1 MWPLSVFLFLAA
13 AGAAAPQQQKS
24 LDVFQDF
31 HHLQLPVMQ
40 HGQLNDGTTRRLIE
54 ENRRNTCF
62 TMRSYFFRRQDGQA
76 PVPAGMTTCTPA
88 SVLQQRQ
95 VSPGPKVKF
104 VPLGGQQEERSPQD
118 EQK

>member
-13 AGAAAPQQQKS
+13 AAAAPPQQKP

-31 HHLQLPVMQ
+31 RHLKLPVMQ
-40 HGQLNDGTTRRLIE
+40 PRQFDNTTARRLLDE
-54 ENRRNTCF
+54 SRRNTCF

-95 VSPGPKVKF
+95 VSPEPDVKF
-104 VPLGGQQEERSPQD
+104 VPLGALQEEKSQRK
-118 EQK
+118 EK

>member
-13 AGAAAPQQQKS
+13 AAAPAPQQKP

-31 HHLQLPVMQ
+31 HHLKLSVMQ
-40 HGQLNDGTTRRLIE
+40 HRQLDKLTARRLVDASQ
-54 ENRRNTCF
+54 RNTCF

-95 VSPGPKVKF
+95 VSPAPDVKL
-104 VPLGGQQEERSPQD
+104 VPLGAQSPA
-118 EQK
+118 EK

>member
-13 AGAAAPQQQKS
+13 AATAPQQQP
-24 LDVFQDF
+24 LDVSQDF
-31 HHLQLPVMQ
+31 HYLKPPAMQ
-40 HGQLNDGTTRRLIE
+40 HGQLNDATGRSLIE
-54 ENRRNTCF
+54 EGRRNALRNTCF

-95 VSPGPKVKF
+95 VSPGPKLIL
-104 VPLGGQQEERSPQD
+104 VPLGAQQEE
-118 EQK
+118 K

>member
-13 AGAAAPQQQKS
+13 ATAAPQQKP

-31 HHLQLPVMQ
+31 RHLKLPVMQ
-40 HGQLNDGTTRRLIE
+40 HRQLDNLTARRLIE
-54 ENRRNTCF
+54 ESRRNTCF

-95 VSPGPKVKF
+95 VSPAPKVKF
-104 VPLGGQQEERSPQD
+104 VPLGMQQEEKSQQ
-118 EQK
+118 EEK

>member
-13 AGAAAPQQQKS
+13 AAPPQQKP

-31 HHLQLPVMQ
+31 RHLQLPVMQ
-40 HGQLNDGTTRRLIE
+40 HRQLDHVTRKSIDE
-54 ENRRNTCF
+54 SRRNTCF

-95 VSPGPKVKF
+95 VSPAPDVKL
-104 VPLGGQQEERSPQD
+104 VPLGAQQEE
-118 EQK
+118 K